1 MAILE
6 VLARLEVQCV
16 YRQVRGSGLQ
26 GLDQCG
32 SWWILAQNMIP
43 LISLVNSRNLK
54 KNETIKSPCQKWEC
68 LQNMKPLI
76 PLVDNGDDY
85 KI

>member
-1 MAILE
+1 MAIHE

-54 KNETIKSPCQKWEC
+54 K
-68 LQNMKPLI
+68 MKPLNH
-76 PLVDNGDDY
+76 LVKSGNVY